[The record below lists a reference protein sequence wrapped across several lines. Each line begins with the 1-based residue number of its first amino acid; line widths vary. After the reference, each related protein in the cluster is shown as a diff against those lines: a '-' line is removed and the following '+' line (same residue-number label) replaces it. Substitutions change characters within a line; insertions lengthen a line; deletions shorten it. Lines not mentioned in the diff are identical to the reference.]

1 MREWWI
7 PIIDLTT
14 IGYQHNMVSALGWQ
28 KLSVLNFG
36 GLENLSFFT
45 ASSTLILALNI
56 RRSPWWMACIKV
68 CSEKSEK
75 LDQILDSV
83 LVSCVSEGRSAFVLW
98 ADIPNSSLNPKSH
111 AMVLST
117 TSSTIER
124 SSSYGQQQIHCLW
137 ALGEP
142 TLKPDISSSG
152 ASWPPTLR
160 FIQVVMGINAYYFFS
175 P

>member
-1 MREWWI
+1 MMNSHYRLDHDWI
-7 PIIDLTT
+7 PTQHGVSSGLTKV
-14 IGYQHNMVSALGWQ
+14 VSAQFWGAG
-28 KLSVLNFG
+28 K
-36 GLENLSFFT
+36 SFFT

-68 CSEKSEK
+68 CSENSEK